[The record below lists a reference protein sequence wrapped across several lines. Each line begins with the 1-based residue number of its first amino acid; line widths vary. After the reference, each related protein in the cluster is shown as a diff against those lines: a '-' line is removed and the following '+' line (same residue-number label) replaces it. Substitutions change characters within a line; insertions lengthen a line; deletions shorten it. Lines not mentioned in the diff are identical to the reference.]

1 MIYMLIYSQHA
12 VEYIKKHFS
21 IGCVVKHPESS
32 ELRWLK
38 STSKMSEYMLYATD
52 ISATNLPNVE
62 RFGKSDPL
70 CVIEFQ
76 GG

>member
-1 MIYMLIYSQHA
+1 
-12 VEYIKKHFS
+12 VEYIKSHFS
-21 IGCVVKHPESS
+21 HGCVVKRPDLN
-32 ELRWLK
+32 ELRWSK
-38 STSKMSEYMLYATD
+38 SSSKMSEYAIFATD

>member
-1 MIYMLIYSQHA
+1 MICILIYSPHT
-12 VEYIKKHFS
+12 VEYIKSHFS
-21 IGCVVKHPESS
+21 NGCVVIRADTS
-32 ELRWLK
+32 ERRWYLPAA
-38 STSKMSEYMLYATD
+38 KMSEYMLYATE